1 MTVLEGRIHQ
11 VLVLLPNMLSP
22 EQVADIMNVSKETV
36 YRMVRRGDY
45 DSLKLGRIIRIPK
58 ACVLNYIVANLA

>member
-1 MTVLEGRIHQ
+1 MIQKQIYETMFDEF
-11 VLVLLPNMLSP
+11 PNMLSP

>member
-1 MTVLEGRIHQ
+1 MTQKQIYETMFDEF
-11 VLVLLPNMLSP
+11 PNMLSP

>member
-1 MTVLEGRIHQ
+1 MTQKQIYETMFDEFL
-11 VLVLLPNMLSP
+11 NMLSP

-58 ACVLNYIVANLA
+58 DCVLNYIVANLA

>member
-1 MTVLEGRIHQ
+1 MTQEQIYETMFDEF
-11 VLVLLPNMLSP
+11 PNMLSP
-22 EQVADIMNVSKETV
+22 EQVADIMNISKETV

-58 ACVLNYIVANLA
+58 ACVLNYIVANLV

>member
-1 MTVLEGRIHQ
+1 MTQKQIYEAMFDEF
-11 VLVLLPNMLSP
+11 PNMLSP